1 MTENF
6 LHQKNT
12 EIRFGNE
19 LLFFPVTTNIAEKTC
34 YTVTVT
40 KYRTGKRLKGAIA
53 LMQKHNEKHYDYDID
68 RFSENAMLALE
79 AAMYLAGEMGHTY
92 IGTEHY
98 LLGLLHQHPNKASEI
113 LSDFQITE
121 YQFSQQLLRTVGKG
135 SHTSPG
141 YSSMTPALH
150 RMFREAQTLA
160 DSAGNSET
168 GTKWILLALLRDENC
183 AAAELL
189 ELMQVDIY
197 AVERACYIVKAAH
210 IPTAPTAGEFPQ
222 LFRYGK
228 LLLPSE
234 NDEPLIGRESEIDR
248 VLQILSR
255 KNKNNPC
262 LIGEPGVGKTAIVQG
277 VASRFAK
284 GEVPPQLLG
293 MFIFSLDLG
302 ALLAGAKYRGD
313 FEERVRACIDEVT
326 QSNRVI
332 LFIDELHTI
341 VGAGAA
347 EGAIDAA
354 NMLKPR
360 LARGDLRM
368 IGATTPMEYTKS
380 IEKDG
385 ALARRFQSVT
395 IQEPSPEET
404 LHILN
409 GLKENYENYHHVL
422 LTESVLQACVELSQ
436 KYIADKSFPD
446 KAIDLLDEACA
457 RASLQNTICAEVHTE
472 DVANIASLRTGIPLE
487 QMTSAEQER
496 LLRLQTALQDKI
508 IGHDEVIMQLCDA
521 VCRAGSG
528 FRDIRRPVGS
538 FLFLGSTGI
547 GKTALVK
554 TLAEILYGSEKALLT
569 VDMSEYMEQ
578 HAVAKLI
585 GAPPG
590 YVGFEEETKFCEHL
604 RRKPCSIVLFDEIEK
619 AHPDILHILLQI
631 LEDGMIT
638 DSSGRKIS
646 LRNCMIFM
654 TSNIGMHQNHNTV
667 GFLETQAQK
676 QAQAMASLR
685 EALPLEFIN
694 RIDEILVFQQLS
706 QESLMKITE
715 RQMQSLS
722 ERSEQIGVHL
732 EYESEAIQII
742 ANCPETARYGA
753 RPIRRFLTQEI
764 ESPLSRMW
772 LHGQLHAGDT
782 VIVTAQDKKLTLKT
796 TERVH

>member
-1 MTENF
+1 M
-6 LHQKNT
+6 L
-12 EIRFGNE
+12 
-19 LLFFPVTTNIAEKTC
+19 
-34 YTVTVT
+34 
-40 KYRTGKRLKGAIA
+40 
-53 LMQKHNEKHYDYDID
+53 QKHNDKNKHYDYDID

-79 AAMYLAGEMGHTY
+79 AGMYLAGEMGHTY

-98 LLGLLHQHPNKASEI
+98 VLGLLHQHPNQASEI
-113 LSDFQITE
+113 LINFQVTE
-121 YQFSQQLLRTVGKG
+121 YQFSQQLLRTVGRG
-135 SHTSPG
+135 SHTSPS

-150 RMFREAQTLA
+150 RMFREAQKLA
-160 DSAGNSET
+160 DSAGRKET
-168 GTKWILLALLRDENC
+168 GTKWILLALLHDENC
-183 AAAELL
+183 VATELL
-189 ELMQVDIY
+189 EFMQVDIS
-197 AVERACYIVKAAH
+197 AMEKACHSVKITN
-210 IPTAPTAGEFPQ
+210 IPSAPTAQDFPQ

-234 NDEPLIGRESEIDR
+234 HDEPLIGRETEIER

-262 LIGEPGVGKTAIVQG
+262 LIGEAGVGKTAIIQG
-277 VASRFAK
+277 VANKFAT
-284 GEVPPQLLG
+284 GEVPSQLLG

-313 FEERVRACIDEVT
+313 FEERIRDCIDEVT
-326 QSNRVI
+326 QSNRII

-360 LARGDLRM
+360 LARGDLRI
-368 IGATTPMEYTKS
+368 IGATTPVEYTKS
-380 IEKDG
+380 IEKDS
-385 ALARRFQSVT
+385 ALARRFQSVN
-395 IQEPSPEET
+395 IAEPTPEQT
-404 LHILN
+404 LCILN
-409 GLKENYENYHHVL
+409 GLKENYENYHHVFL
-422 LTESVLQACVELSQ
+422 NESVLQACVELSQ

-457 RASLQNTICAEVHTE
+457 RVALQNTVCAEVQIE
-472 DVANIASLRTGIPLE
+472 DVANIASLKTGIPLE

-496 LLRLQTALQDKI
+496 LINLQTALQKKI
-508 IGHDEVIMQLCDA
+508 IGHDEVILQLCDA
-521 VCRAGSG
+521 VCRASSG

-554 TLAEILYGSEKALLT
+554 TLAETLYGTEKALFT

-578 HAVAKLI
+578 HAVSKLI
-585 GAPPG
+585 GAPAG
-590 YVGFEEETKFCEHL
+590 YVGFEEETKFCQHL
-604 RRKPCSIVLFDEIEK
+604 RKRPCSVILFDEIEK

-631 LEDGMIT
+631 LEDGIIT
-638 DSSGRKIS
+638 DSSGRKIN

-654 TSNIGMHQNHNTV
+654 TSNIGMHKNYHTV
-667 GFLETQAQK
+667 GFLESKAQK
-676 QAQAMASLR
+676 QAQAIQTLQ
-685 EALPLEFIN
+685 EVLPLEFLN
-694 RIDEILVFQQLS
+694 RIDEILVFQKLN
-706 QESLMKITE
+706 QESLIKITE
-715 RQMQSLS
+715 NQLQLLV
-722 ERSEQIGVHL
+722 ERSKQMGIYL
-732 EYESEAIQII
+732 EYESKAIQMI
-742 ANCPETARYGA
+742 ANCPETKQYGA

-782 VIVTAQDKKLTLKT
+782 VIITAQDGKLQLKIA
-796 TERVH
+796 ERVH